1 MADGSSRVTLL
12 QVATSNAK
20 KLLSDAM
27 ALPSEDRARLAA
39 ALLASLDGGED
50 DDADRAWA
58 AEIERRADR
67 VLAGGSTGEPW
78 PAVRARLLARL
89 PRG

>member
-1 MADGSSRVTLL
+1 MADGSADVRVLHVT
-12 QVATSNAK
+12 TSNAK

-27 ALPSEDRARLAA
+27 ELPTEDRARLAA
-39 ALLASLDGGED
+39 ALLASLDDGVD

-58 AEIERRADR
+58 VEIERRADR
-67 VLAGGSTGEPW
+67 VLAGGSNGEPW

-89 PRG
+89 QRG

>member
-1 MADGSSRVTLL
+1 
-12 QVATSNAK
+12 VATSNAK

-27 ALPSEDRARLAA
+27 ELPSEDRARLAA
-39 ALLASLDGGED
+39 ALLASLDDGED

-67 VLAGGSTGEPW
+67 VIADGSSGEPW

-89 PRG
+89 HRS